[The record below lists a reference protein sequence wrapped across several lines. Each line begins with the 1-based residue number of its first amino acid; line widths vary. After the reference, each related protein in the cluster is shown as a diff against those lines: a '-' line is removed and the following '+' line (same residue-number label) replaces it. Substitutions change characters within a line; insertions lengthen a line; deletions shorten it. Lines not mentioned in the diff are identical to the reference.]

1 MDHKTWEILLIMPY
15 MHELFKLWL
24 YVLLYQK
31 VSKKNSKNKECV
43 MEKIQFGPL
52 LQKNSHATANN
63 SIEMVPVWPS
73 TPYEASATA
82 ACLSLC
88 HKDQNHQVVRNDARL
103 NWDVYLHQPYRN
115 DYKV

>member
-1 MDHKTWEILLIMPY
+1 
-15 MHELFKLWL
+15 
-24 YVLLYQK
+24 
-31 VSKKNSKNKECV
+31 

-63 SIEMVPVWPS
+63 SIEMV
-73 TPYEASATA
+73 
-82 ACLSLC
+82 LC